1 MGEGRT
7 FAGQAAPK
15 RRRQTRQPERATLL
29 TETPHSLS
37 VHGGV
42 QCSKMIHILVSGL
55 VLSISIFLSWV
66 LFLTLRQSKAEAVI
80 KRELTFLGV
89 APRQIYADGVIVTK
103 NRIPV
108 ITGGHLKA
116 RAGSETRPEADP
128 LVALFLFVN
137 ELGAD
142 ALDGLTLEVFLRDH
156 MKPLTIKTLRR
167 LELFVAAAEFG
178 DLEFAKLRRIMIR
191 KQREAADAI
200 RSNWR
205 GQLSRRVSAIEQA
218 ATERDSMIDQKQRWS
233 QERVSPVSDAA
244 LTDWLRMQGPD
255 MWHEVCITV
264 AWSESGAAGL
274 VPFVEWL
281 VEQPDLDRAS
291 ALLLLAKA
299 VLDAIDSEA
308 YQQHDC
314 ARNQAW
320 MKTLHDRIL
329 AQRDGPMRFSIP
341 HAVRADVEEFFRQS
355 TALGWA
361 VPRFDFDPAGA
372 KAHRAT
378 YTLVRNRPV
387 ESFAAWKERVLN

>member
-1 MGEGRT
+1 
-7 FAGQAAPK
+7 
-15 RRRQTRQPERATLL
+15 
-29 TETPHSLS
+29 
-37 VHGGV
+37 
-42 QCSKMIHILVSGL
+42 MIHILVSGL
-55 VLSISIFLSWV
+55 VLFISIFLSWV

-80 KRELTFLGV
+80 GRELKSLEL
-89 APRQIYADGVIVTK
+89 APRQIYADGVIVITD
-103 NRIPV
+103 RIPV
-108 ITGGHLKA
+108 FTGGRPKT
-116 RAGSETRPEADP
+116 RVGSETSVKADP

-178 DLEFAKLRRIMIR
+178 DVEFQKLRRIMIG

-205 GQLSRRVSAIEQA
+205 GQLSRRGKTIEQA

-233 QERVSPVSDAA
+233 QERVGPVSDAA

-255 MWHEVCITV
+255 MWHEVCINV
-264 AWSESGAAGL
+264 EWSESGAAGL

-281 VEQPDLDRAS
+281 VAQPDLDRAS

-299 VLDAIDSEA
+299 VLDGIDNEP
-308 YQQHDC
+308 YGQHDC

-320 MKTLHDRIL
+320 MKVIHDRIL
-329 AQRDGPMRFSIP
+329 AQSDGPMRFSIP
-341 HAVRADVEEFFRQS
+341 RAARADVEAFFRCG
-355 TALGWA
+355 TELGWP
-361 VPRFDFDPAGA
+361 VPQTDLDPAGVT
-372 KAHRAT
+372 AHQAA
-378 YTLVRNRPV
+378 YTLVKNRPV
-387 ESFAAWKERVLN
+387 ESFAAWKERVLT